1 MRSFLRLITYV
12 FQPILMPTLCMI
24 LVLQLN
30 LFSKL
35 PTSYT
40 LLALGGTIFFTIILP
55 SLPIFYMLKKGT
67 VSDFFISKK
76 EERTT
81 PYLFALISY
90 ILWLIFI
97 VKMLHFPIQFILI
110 AMGSFLSIVGLALV
124 NLKWKMSAHMAG
136 VGGLLGS
143 IIAISYL
150 TYINPTTVIITSVII
165 TALVG
170 ISRVELKAH
179 TPLQIVAG
187 FIWGLICCLVPIT
200 LFNVSLI

>member
-12 FQPILMPTLCMI
+12 FQPILMPTLCML

-30 LFSKL
+30 LFSNL

-40 LLALGGTIFFTIILP
+40 FLALAGTVLFTIILP
-55 SLPIFYMLKKGT
+55 ALPIFYMLKKGT

-76 EERTT
+76 EERTI
-81 PYLFALISY
+81 PYLFALLNY

-97 VKMLHFPIQFILI
+97 VKMLHFPIEFTLI
-110 AMGSFLSIVGLALV
+110 AMGSFLSIIGLVVV

-143 IIAISYL
+143 IVAISYL
-150 TYINPTTVIITSVII
+150 MHINPINVIIASVII
-165 TALVG
+165 TALVA

-179 TPLQIVAG
+179 TPWQIVAG
-187 FIWGLICCLVPIT
+187 FIWGLICCVLPIT
-200 LFNVSLI
+200 LFTIL